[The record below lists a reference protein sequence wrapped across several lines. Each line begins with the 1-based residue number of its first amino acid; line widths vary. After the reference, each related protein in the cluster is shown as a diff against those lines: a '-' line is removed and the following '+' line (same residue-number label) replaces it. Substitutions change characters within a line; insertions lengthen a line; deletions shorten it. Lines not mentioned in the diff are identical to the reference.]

1 MSPFKPVVLIKRIR
15 QGVINNTD
23 IRLANA
29 QWAEFPF
36 KKDWDWMAESKL
48 KDQKGK
54 WKCSEAMER
63 YAARMK
69 SKPAN

>member
-1 MSPFKPVVLIKRIR
+1 MHCKDKDTEWLVE
-15 QGVINNTD
+15 
-23 IRLANA
+23 
-29 QWAEFPF
+29 WAEFPF

>member
-1 MSPFKPVVLIKRIR
+1 MHCKDKDTEWLVE
-15 QGVINNTD
+15 
-23 IRLANA
+23 
-29 QWAEFPF
+29 WAEFPF

-54 WKCSEAMER
+54 WKCSETMER

-69 SKPAN
+69 SKPTN